1 MLQKLKDRAERRLDT
16 LLAAMKPSPEMARAL
31 PLALLASLFVAEP
44 AYAQNFEGL
53 ADNIL
58 GLLSNSLL
66 RTLAIIALI
75 AVGAMWLMGRA
86 SVQFFVTVLIGIV
99 IMFSAPWI
107 VDTVIG

>member
-1 MLQKLKDRAERRLDT
+1 MLEKLKDAAEGRLDA
-16 LLAAMKPSPEMARAL
+16 LIAALKPSPEMARAL
-31 PLALLASLFVAEP
+31 PLALLASLFVAQP
-44 AYAQNFEGL
+44 AYAQDFQGL

-58 GLLSNSLL
+58 GLLSNGLL

-75 AVGAMWLMGRA
+75 AVGAMWLTGRA
-86 SVQFFVTVLIGIV
+86 SVKLFVTVLIGIV

>member
-1 MLQKLKDRAERRLDT
+1 MLEKWKIRAERQLDT

-31 PLALLASLFVAEP
+31 PLALLASMLVAEP

-58 GLLSNSLL
+58 GLLSNGLL

-75 AVGAMWLMGRA
+75 VVGALWLTGRA
-86 SVQFFVTVLIGIV
+86 SVQMFVTVLIGIV

-107 VDTVIG
+107 VDTVTG